1 MDQSP
6 EAFLLTNVVVY
17 RFYTKTGR
25 ANPNHLLPLK
35 KPANSFLAQEQVQES
50 KNSTSK
56 SL

>member
-25 ANPNHLLPLK
+25 ANPNYLLPLK
-35 KPANSFLAQEQVQES
+35 KTANSFLAQEQVQES